1 MMKKYILTPIIF
13 TSLIFF
19 INSVVAAGSVTVTS
33 QVLDS
38 TVRPGGETTIFLT
51 LANPST
57 TASVSNVKLSI
68 SPGPYITP
76 SANYIEIGGLDI
88 SSSQQTSLTA
98 KVSTNAI
105 STISYIKVKV
115 DYYVGTTPYESTINV
130 PITIKRIPILQ
141 VSEVQYIPNLIEPG
155 NKVTLYF
162 NLKNEGDGPAKDV
175 RVILN
180 QTTEKFIVELSP
192 ETFVDSIGPKEA
204 MSVSFDI
211 IVDPS
216 IDIGTHTI
224 PITLIYLDETK
235 NTNYTAV
242 KYIGLTIS
250 GKYNFII
257 TPSQSIVAPGKKG
270 NVDIQVSNAG
280 TQEALYLNLRILP
293 SDPIIEVTPS
303 AVYIGNLKSDDYDT
317 EKFSFKIND
326 NADQGVYPLNL
337 QLNYRDP
344 YGKTYTEDFEVD
356 MTVSSIKEFNS
367 SKEGKLSPFTII
379 VVILII
385 AAVAYFVYKKIKKRK
400 K

>member
-1 MMKKYILTPIIF
+1 MKKYFLSSIVLV
-13 TSLIFF
+13 SLVFF
-19 INSVVAAGSVTVTS
+19 INSAIASGSVTLTS

-38 TVRPGGETTIFLT
+38 TVRPGGETTVFLT

-57 TASVSNVKLSI
+57 TASVSSVKLSI

-76 SANYIEIGGLDI
+76 STNYIEIGGLDV
-88 SSSQQTSLTA
+88 SSSQQTSLTV

-115 DYYVGTTPYESTINV
+115 SYYVGTSQYESTVNV

-141 VSEVQYIPNLIEPG
+141 VTEVQYMPNLIEPG

-192 ETFVDSIGPKEA
+192 ETFVDSVGPKES

-211 IVDPS
+211 VADPS

-224 PITLIYLDETK
+224 PITLIYLDETR
-235 NTNYTAV
+235 NTNYTAT

-257 TPSQSIVAPGKKG
+257 TPSQAVLAPGKKG
-270 NVDIQVSNAG
+270 NADIQISNAG
-280 TQEALYLNLRILP
+280 TQEALYLNLKILP
-293 SDPIIEVTPS
+293 SEPITEVTPS

-317 EKFSFKIND
+317 QKFSLKID
-326 NADQGVYPLNL
+326 DDAAPGVYPLNI

-344 YGKTYTEDFEVD
+344 YGKTYTQDFEAD
-356 MTVSSIKEFNS
+356 ITVSSLKEFNS
-367 SKEGKLSPFTII
+367 SNGSKLSPFTII
-379 VVILII
+379 IILLII
-385 AAVAYFVYKKIKKRK
+385 AAIGYFVYKKIKKRK

>member
-1 MMKKYILTPIIF
+1 
-13 TSLIFF
+13 
-19 INSVVAAGSVTVTS
+19 
-33 QVLDS
+33 
-38 TVRPGGETTIFLT
+38 
-51 LANPST
+51 
-57 TASVSNVKLSI
+57 
-68 SPGPYITP
+68 
-76 SANYIEIGGLDI
+76 
-88 SSSQQTSLTA
+88 
-98 KVSTNAI
+98 
-105 STISYIKVKV
+105 
-115 DYYVGTTPYESTINV
+115 
-130 PITIKRIPILQ
+130 
-141 VSEVQYIPNLIEPG
+141 
-155 NKVTLYF
+155 
-162 NLKNEGDGPAKDV
+162 
-175 RVILN
+175 VILN

>member
-1 MMKKYILTPIIF
+1 VMKKYILTPIIF

>member
-1 MMKKYILTPIIF
+1 MKKYILTPIIF

-88 SSSQQTSLTA
+88 SSSKQTSLTA

-224 PITLIYLDETK
+224 PITLIYLYETK

>member
-1 MMKKYILTPIIF
+1 MKKYILTPIIF

>member
-1 MMKKYILTPIIF
+1 MKKYILTPIIF

-68 SPGPYITP
+68 SQGPYITP

-257 TPSQSIVAPGKKG
+257 TPSQSIVAPGKKC
-270 NVDIQVSNAG
+270 NVDIQISNAG